1 MPYPATF
8 VKSLNFFFF
17 EKNAASYVRPP
28 VLNGHF
34 RLAVVV
40 AAQKRLYCGGNCIIR
55 ERSAGLINH
64 VEKSLIIRS
73 YTYI

>member
-1 MPYPATF
+1 M
-8 VKSLNFFFF
+8 
-17 EKNAASYVRPP
+17 RPP

-73 YTYI
+73 YTGILELLMHFIWDWRCLKSSYL